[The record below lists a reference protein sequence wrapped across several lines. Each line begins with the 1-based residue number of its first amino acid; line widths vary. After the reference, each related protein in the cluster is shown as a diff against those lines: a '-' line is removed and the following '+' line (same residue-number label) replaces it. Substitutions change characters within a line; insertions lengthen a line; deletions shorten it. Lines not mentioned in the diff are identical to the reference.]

1 MPDENKPFL
10 TQLAE
15 AANQGYRQGTDLGQ
29 GKVMRRNIVAK
40 RLKEARKNAGMTQEQ
55 VATAIN
61 TNRLT
66 FSGYE
71 SGRYEQSIEV
81 LCRIADVYNV
91 SLDYLAGRTDNP
103 KWIDTAQQNEDLLAR
118 VKALEE
124 KLK

>member
-1 MPDENKPFL
+1 MSTDNKSI
-10 TQLAE
+10 LAQFSD
-15 AANQGYRQGTDLGQ
+15 AAKTGCEQ
-29 GKVMRRNIVAK
+29 GKDLAYGKIARRGIVAK

-55 VATAIN
+55 VANAIN

-103 KWIDTAQQNEDLLAR
+103 LWIDTAQQNDDLLAR